1 MAQER
6 LGDSLG
12 VVWVGLGDASS
23 VDGRLGSE
31 QLGIDPGVDD
41 SGLQAAWASF
51 GPECDR
57 IGALAVVWSVAFGC
71 LGGHFFVFG
80 GSEAGL
86 RGGWDQETDRVFDW
100 SGLVCLDLWD
110 AIYFVAGIFWIGRGL
125 GRMFDRL
132 GFGFGI
138 LESRVVGK
146 GAQVLLVSLERR
158 GLALGVGRGAC
169 VVGLGFPALPV
180 AERSGLG

>member
-1 MAQER
+1 
-6 LGDSLG
+6 
-12 VVWVGLGDASS
+12 
-23 VDGRLGSE
+23 
-31 QLGIDPGVDD
+31 LGIDPGVDD

-57 IGALAVVWSVAFGC
+57 IGALAIVWSVAFGC

-86 RGGWDQETDRVFDW
+86 WGGWDQEKGRVFDW

-158 GLALGVGRGAC
+158 GLALGAGRGAC